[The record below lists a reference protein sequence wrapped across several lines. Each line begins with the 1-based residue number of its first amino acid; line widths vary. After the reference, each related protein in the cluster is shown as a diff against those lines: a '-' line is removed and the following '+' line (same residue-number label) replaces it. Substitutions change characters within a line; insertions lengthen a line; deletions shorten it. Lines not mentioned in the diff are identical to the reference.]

1 MYKLNL
7 RFAFFVVLSFS
18 QVMTSFSQ
26 LVLNS
31 GAVVKLNGGTSG
43 SPIYFILNTPP
54 ATPISTSGTSG
65 IVMEAEYN
73 VLKYNLGTALTAIT
87 VPYLS
92 NNLELIPLTLSP
104 SAVGVGSGNINF
116 SSVIPASRA
125 TGFDNNGYMPS
136 GVTNMGSAGSA
147 GTYTNNSEKTID
159 RFWIIDANGYSTKP
173 AVTLDFTYIDLEWAP
188 NSGNTI
194 TEANLRAQRYNP
206 NTSNW
211 EGFGAYLPAGTINT
225 AANTVSGVSVSAA
238 DFYRSWTLNDNS
250 RPLPIELINFEANC
264 VNNKTVLSWCT
275 ATETNNLYFTI
286 AQSTDGINFT
296 PIDIVNGSGT
306 TSQKHCYQYTVQAQ
320 QDAITYYQLWQTDI
334 DQTVKKLKIIS
345 AQPCEGKTGNV
356 TITNDGTKQVTLFLN
371 SLIDS
376 NDEVEVH
383 NTLGQIVMEQT
394 INTQKGSNQFNLNLS
409 YICNGVYYV
418 SIIRNNQSL
427 TSKKIIIADN

>member
-18 QVMTSFSQ
+18 QAMTSFSQ

-116 SSVIPASRA
+116 SAVIPASRA
-125 TGFDNNGYMPS
+125 TGFDNDGYKPS
-136 GVTNMGSAGSA
+136 DVTNMGSVGI
-147 GTYTNNSEKTID
+147 TNNSDKTID

-173 AVTLDFTYIDLEWAP
+173 AVTLDFTYIDAEWAT
-188 NSGNTI
+188 NTGNTI
-194 TEANLRAQRYNP
+194 TEANLGAQRFN
-206 NTSNW
+206 NTVTIRDW
-211 EGFGAYLPAGTINT
+211 EGFGAFAPAGTINT

-238 DFYRSWTLNDNS
+238 NFYRSWTLND
-250 RPLPIELINFEANC
+250 RTVPLPIELINFEANC

-275 ATETNNLYFTI
+275 ATETNNRYFTI

-306 TSQKHCYQYTVQAQ
+306 SSQKHCYQYTVQAQ
-320 QDAITYYQLWQTDI
+320 QDATTYYQLWQTDV

-345 AQPCEGKTGNV
+345 AQPCDGKTGNV

-394 INTQKGSNQFNLNLS
+394 ISTQKGSNQFNLNLS
-409 YICNGVYYV
+409 YICNGIYYV